1 MYFDTILID
10 GIVISEV
17 LMYSVHAVSP
27 YHQMLYGCV
36 IMGISVDEFWL
47 LVALDGYFFS
57 RCSLIV
63 QINV

>member
-1 MYFDTILID
+1 
-10 GIVISEV
+10 
-17 LMYSVHAVSP
+17 
-27 YHQMLYGCV
+27 
-36 IMGISVDEFWL
+36 MGISVDEFWL